1 MPLTRRGSAFIFFS
15 TSTLIPS
22 KSKPMLR
29 ALMPITVIMHVA
41 SEVASRSVG
50 EKRSP
55 LPLLSVGASVSK
67 EDWERK
73 WVHSVLNSPL
83 YNTED
88 VIVVFWYKFTRQ
100 YRLIK

>member
-1 MPLTRRGSAFIFFS
+1 MRLMPATRLGSAFIFFS

-22 KSKPMLR
+22 RSKPMLR
-29 ALMPITVIMHVA
+29 ALMPITVSIHVA
-41 SEVASRSVG
+41 SDVANRSVG

-67 EDWERK
+67 ADWDCR

-83 YNTED
+83 YNTEE

-100 YRLIK
+100 YI

>member
-1 MPLTRRGSAFIFFS
+1 MPPTRRGSAFIFFS
-15 TSTLIPS
+15 TSAFMPS
-22 KSKPMLR
+22 RSKPIVR
-29 ALMPITVIMHVA
+29 ALMPITVSMQVA
-41 SEVASRSVG
+41 SDVASRSVG

-100 YRLIK
+100 YLLIK